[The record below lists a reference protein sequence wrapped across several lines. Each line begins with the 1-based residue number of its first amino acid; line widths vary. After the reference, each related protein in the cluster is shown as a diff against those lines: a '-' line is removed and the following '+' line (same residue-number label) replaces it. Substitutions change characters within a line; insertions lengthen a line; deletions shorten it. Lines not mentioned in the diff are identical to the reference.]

1 MDFIFHLY
9 GLLDLFLCSIR
20 QILTELSETRF
31 LTPENFGNFR
41 NVHEIPRFTWSFHL
55 TGPGWNSEI
64 VPVDVPA
71 MPGFSSENLEISS
84 ENHILLLPLK
94 KGPERICTRC
104 KACFAA

>member
-31 LTPENFGNFR
+31 LTPENFGKFR
-41 NVHEIPRFTWSFHL
+41 KFRKIHEIPGFTWSFHL

-64 VPVDVPA
+64 VDFA
-71 MPGFSSENLEISS
+71 AARQKLIRMTRSSERTLYFIS
-84 ENHILLLPLK
+84 
-94 KGPERICTRC
+94 RDY
-104 KACFAA
+104 